1 MKTPQTNMYFLKKKH
16 DGIFPGVEDIH
27 LSDLGAPSHPM
38 EASVEN
44 AEQASDQGK
53 QKDVTEVAAKHD
65 CKQGIKNDDMEPPMK
80 NLDEDFDVRMLT

>member
-1 MKTPQTNMYFLKKKH
+1 MDFLKKKY
-16 DGIFPGVEDIH
+16 DGIFPGVDDIH

-53 QKDVTEVAAKHD
+53 QKDVTEVDAKHD
-65 CKQGIKNDDMEPPMK
+65 YKQGIKNDDMEPPMK
-80 NLDEDFDVRMLT
+80 NHDEDFDIRMLT

>member
-1 MKTPQTNMYFLKKKH
+1 MDFLKKKY
-16 DGIFPGVEDIH
+16 DGIFPGVDDIH

-65 CKQGIKNDDMEPPMK
+65 CKQGIKNDDMETPMK
-80 NLDEDFDVRMLT
+80 NLDEYFDVRMHVNLIMK

>member
-1 MKTPQTNMYFLKKKH
+1 MYFLKKKH
-16 DGIFPGVEDIH
+16 DGIFPGVDDIH

-53 QKDVTEVAAKHD
+53 QNDVMEVAAKHH

-80 NLDEDFDVRMLT
+80 NLGEYFDVCMLT

>member
-1 MKTPQTNMYFLKKKH
+1 MKTTQTNMYLLKKKH
-16 DGIFPGVEDIH
+16 DGIFPRVEDIH

-53 QKDVTEVAAKHD
+53 QKDVTEVAVKHD
-65 CKQGIKNDDMEPPMK
+65 CKQGIKNDDMEPP
-80 NLDEDFDVRMLT
+80 

>member
-1 MKTPQTNMYFLKKKH
+1 
-16 DGIFPGVEDIH
+16 
-27 LSDLGAPSHPM
+27 M

-53 QKDVTEVAAKHD
+53 QKDVTEVAAKHH

-80 NLDEDFDVRMLT
+80 NLDEEFDVRMLT

>member
-1 MKTPQTNMYFLKKKH
+1 M
-16 DGIFPGVEDIH
+16 DDIH

-44 AEQASDQGK
+44 AKQDSDQGK
-53 QKDVTEVAAKHD
+53 QNDVTEVAAKHN
-65 CKQGIKNDDMEPPMK
+65 CKKGLNNDYMDPPMK

>member
-1 MKTPQTNMYFLKKKH
+1 MYFLKTKC
-16 DGIFPGVEDIH
+16 DGIFPGLEDIH

-44 AEQASDQGK
+44 GEHASDQGK
-53 QKDVTEVAAKHD
+53 QKDVTEVAAKHH
-65 CKQGIKNDDMEPPMK
+65 CKPGIEKDDMEPPMK

>member
-44 AEQASDQGK
+44 VEQASDQGK

-65 CKQGIKNDDMEPPMK
+65 CKLGIKHDDMEPPMK
-80 NLDEDFDVRMLT
+80 ILDEDFDIRMLT

>member
-1 MKTPQTNMYFLKKKH
+1 MYFLKTKR
-16 DGIFPGVEDIH
+16 DGIFPGLEDIH

-44 AEQASDQGK
+44 AEQASYHGK
-53 QKDVTEVAAKHD
+53 QNDVMEVAAKHH
-65 CKQGIKNDDMEPPMK
+65 CKQGIKKDDMETPMK

>member
-1 MKTPQTNMYFLKKKH
+1 MYFLKKKH
-16 DGIFPGVEDIH
+16 DGIFPGVDDIH

-44 AEQASDQGK
+44 AEQAFDQGK
-53 QKDVTEVAAKHD
+53 QKDVTKVAAKHD

>member
-1 MKTPQTNMYFLKKKH
+1 MKTPETNMYFLKKKH
-16 DGIFPGVEDIH
+16 DGIFPGVDDIN

-65 CKQGIKNDDMEPPMK
+65 CKQGIKKMTWSPP
-80 NLDEDFDVRMLT
+80 

>member
-1 MKTPQTNMYFLKKKH
+1 MKTPQTNMYFLKTKR
-16 DGIFPGVEDIH
+16 DGIFPGLEDIH

-80 NLDEDFDVRMLT
+80 NLDEDFDVHMLT

>member
-1 MKTPQTNMYFLKKKH
+1 MCFLKKKRN
-16 DGIFPGVEDIH
+16 GIFPVVEDIH

-44 AEQASDQGK
+44 AELASDQGK

-80 NLDEDFDVRMLT
+80 NLDEEFDVRMLT